1 MIFLDFETR
10 SRADLTSVGGH
21 NYCVDPTTEIVC
33 LAAATDDGQQAWVVT
48 PFPGPLGHLG
58 EPLGLDDCDLEESCD
73 AVDLP
78 ESLLAEIRRDP
89 RVVAHNAEGFD
100 RPLWRSFGFPEVE
113 WLDSLPR
120 ARRAGLPGKLE
131 QLTQLLYGTGK
142 DKAGRRVMLGLSKP
156 VALSRAAV
164 DGAVRAA
171 RSAMADDLMVDRAG
185 ERTLR
190 MILGPSP
197 SAEALASVVA
207 APPYGVEVLRD
218 PDPAQ
223 LTEVIRYCLLD
234 VALLRAAWL
243 DEGLGDPHPDD
254 PVLEVDTAI
263 NRRGMPVDLELTRA
277 LLAEAE
283 KVTTDAGRR
292 AAEATAGE
300 VTESTLRSTAELRAW
315 LRRHK
320 IDLPDV
326 KADTVRAVLA
336 ERAATSPLTAVADPV
351 SIVLAARLDVARVAT
366 GKLRALLSRTCSDGR
381 LRGALAY
388 HQAHTGRWAGRGVQ
402 VQNLPRPPKGMRD
415 DLADALVG
423 DLPSAFDPPPSP
435 LPAEWVGG
443 LIRQCFAAPE
453 GRLLVVYDYSQIE
466 ARALLWLAGDLE
478 GLDVFRSGRDPYR
491 VAAGALF
498 NVDPESIPK
507 DDVRRQVG
515 KVMELGAGFGAGP
528 DSIERVAK
536 KSGVDPEAAG
546 TSPVAMV
553 ESWRA
558 RHPKIAGYPVPDA
571 RVWTDDQG
579 RERIARRGGW
589 WRALERGARCAVTGA
604 PEPDSPWRYDG
615 CDLWYRLPSGRELRY
630 RDARV
635 EEVEKHGKRK
645 PGLTFYSAE
654 RRCRVDTWGARL
666 AENAVQAFCRDL
678 LAAALVEIERRG
690 WEREAWPG
698 EGPGVVSHVHDEVV
712 LEVVADAWTPETRAN
727 LERILTTPPAWAAG
741 FPIAVEGHAARRYT
755 K

>member
-10 SRADLTSVGGH
+10 SRADLPVIGGH
-21 NYCVDPTTEIVC
+21 NYCTDPTTEIVC
-33 LAAATDDGQQAWVVT
+33 LCAATEDGSRAWVVT

-58 EPLGLDDCDLEESCD
+58 EPLGLDDCDLEECCD

-78 ESLLAEIRRDP
+78 ASLLAEIQRDP
-89 RVVAHNAEGFD
+89 RAVAHNAEGFD
-100 RPLWRSFGFPEVE
+100 RLLWRSFGFPEVE

-131 QLTQLLYGTGK
+131 QLTQILYGTGK

-164 DGAVRAA
+164 DAAVRAA
-171 RSAMADDLMVDRAG
+171 RAG
-185 ERTLR
+185 APDRTLR
-190 MILGPSP
+190 MILGPNP
-197 SAEALASVVA
+197 SADALRSVVE

-223 LTEVIRYCLLD
+223 LTEVVRYCLLD

-243 DEGLGDPHPDD
+243 DEGLGRPHVDD
-254 PVLEVDTAI
+254 PVLAEDTAV

-277 LLAEAE
+277 LLVEAD
-283 KVTTDAGRR
+283 KVTADAGRR
-292 AAEATAGE
+292 ASEATAGE
-300 VTESTLRSTAELRAW
+300 VTESTLRSTAELKAW

-320 IDLPDV
+320 VDLADV

-336 ERAATSPLTAVADPV
+336 ERAARSPLTAVSDPV
-351 SIVLAARLDVARVAT
+351 SIVLAARLDVARVAA
-366 GKLRALLSRTCSDGR
+366 GKLRALLARVCPDGR

-423 DLPSAFDPPPSP
+423 VLPAALDPPPSP

-478 GLDVFRSGRDPYR
+478 GLDVFRRGDPYR
-491 VAAGALF
+491 AAAGALF
-498 NVDPESIPK
+498 NVDPASIPK

-515 KVMELGAGFGAGP
+515 KILVLGAGYGAGP
-528 DSIERVAK
+528 DAIERVAQK
-536 KSGVDPEAAG
+536 NGVDVTAAG
-546 TSPVAMV
+546 TTPLAMV

-558 RHPKIAGYPVPDA
+558 QHPKAAGYPVPDG

-579 RERIARRGGW
+579 RVRVVRRGGW
-589 WRALERGARCAVTGA
+589 WRALERGARRAVAGD
-604 PEPDSPWRYDG
+604 PEPGLWSYDG
-615 CDLWYRLPSGRELRY
+615 CDLWYTLPSGRPLRY
-630 RDARV
+630 RDARIETV
-635 EEVEKHGKRK
+635 AKHGKEK
-645 PGLTFYSAE
+645 PGLTYYSAE
-654 RRCRVDTWGARL
+654 RRCRIDTYGPRL
-666 AENAVQAFCRDL
+666 AENISQAFCRDL
-678 LAAALVEIERRG
+678 LAAALVEIGRRADP
-690 WEREAWPG
+690 EWPT
-698 EGPGVVSHVHDEVV
+698 VVAHVHDELV
-712 LEVVADAWTPETRAN
+712 LEVEEYAWEAETRTA
-727 LERILTTPPAWAAG
+727 LERILTTPPAWADG

>member
-1 MIFLDFETR
+1 MIFIDFETR
-10 SRADLTSVGGH
+10 SRADLPTIGGH
-21 NYCVDPTTEIVC
+21 RYVLDPTTEIVC
-33 LAAATDDGQQAWVVT
+33 LAAVTADGRRAWVVT
-48 PFPGPLGHLG
+48 PHQGPLGHLG
-58 EPLGLDDCDLEESCD
+58 APLGLEDCDLEEACD
-73 AVDLP
+73 AADLP
-78 ESLLAEIRRDP
+78 ESLLAELREDP

-100 RPLWRSFGFPEVE
+100 RLLWQAFGFPDVQ
-113 WLDSLPR
+113 WFDSLPR

-131 QLTQLLYGTGK
+131 QLTQLLYGAGK

-171 RSAMADDLMVDRAG
+171 REGDLTH
-185 ERTLR
+185 RTLR
-190 MILGPSP
+190 MILGSAP
-197 SAEALASVVA
+197 SAEALRSVVE

-223 LTEVIRYCLLD
+223 LTEVVRYCLLD

-243 DEGLGDPHPDD
+243 DEGLGHPHPDD
-254 PVLEVDTAI
+254 DVLEADTVI

-277 LLAEAE
+277 LLVEAE
-283 KVTTDAGRR
+283 KVTADAGRR
-292 AAEATAGE
+292 ASEVTEGQ

-320 IDLPDV
+320 VDVPDV
-326 KADTVRAVLA
+326 KADTVRAVLE
-336 ERAATSPLTAVADPV
+336 ERAAVSPLTTVADPV
-351 SIVLAARLDVARVAT
+351 SIVLAARLDVARVAA
-366 GKLRALLSRTCSDGR
+366 GKLRALLNRTCADGR

-402 VQNLPRPPKGMRD
+402 VQNLPRPPKGMPD
-415 DLADALVG
+415 DLADALLGV
-423 DLPSAFDPPPSP
+423 LPAALDPPPSP
-435 LPAEWVGG
+435 LPAAWVGG
-443 LIRQCFAAPE
+443 MIRQCFAAPE
-453 GRLLVVYDYSQIE
+453 GRLLAVYDYSQIE

-515 KVMELGAGFGAGP
+515 KILVLGAGYGAGP
-528 DSIERVAK
+528 DAIERVAK
-536 KSGVDPEAAG
+536 KNGVDVAAAG
-546 TSPVAMV
+546 TTSVAMV

-558 RHPKIAGYPVPDA
+558 QHPKIAGYPVPDG
-571 RVWTDDQG
+571 RVWRDEQG

-589 WRALERGARCAVTGA
+589 WRNLERGARAAVTGE

-635 EEVEKHGKRK
+635 EPVEKHGKVK
-645 PGLTFYSAE
+645 PGLTYYSAE
-654 RRCRVDTWGARL
+654 RRCRVDTYGGRL
-666 AENAVQAFCRDL
+666 AENITQAFCRDL
-678 LAAALVEIERRG
+678 LAAALVEIKRRG
-690 WEREAWPG
+690 SKLEPEWPT
-698 EGPGVVSHVHDEVV
+698 VVAHVHDEIV
-712 LEVVADAWTPETRAN
+712 LEVEDYAWTPTTWETRAVV
-727 LERILTTPPAWAAG
+727 ERVLTTPPAWAAG
-741 FPIAVEGHAARRYT
+741 FPIAVEGRAGRRYT